1 MEDYMNKVIV
11 TMLCIIIILGAVFT
25 AIVIF
30 ESNKSEISQL
40 EETKIANEN
49 IVDDCT
55 EEYEQ
60 LEKAKLLEA
69 NSNEEK
75 TSPNCAFI
83 FKVLYNGCG
92 HTTIQYSNIPEN
104 MVNKTKQELKN
115 EYNQYN
121 IETFSSKE
129 VSFIKNIEGECGEHF
144 LVKENEG
151 KIAIYKV
158 DENEKESLYE
168 QTEIST
174 DYLTDTDKINI
185 EKGIKIYGRQE
196 LNQLIED
203 FE

>member
-1 MEDYMNKVIV
+1 MNKVIV
-11 TMLCIIIILGAVFT
+11 AMLCIIVILGAVFT
-25 AIVIF
+25 AMVIF
-30 ESNKSEISQL
+30 EGNKSETPQL
-40 EETKIANEN
+40 EEAKIDNEN
-49 IVDDCT
+49 IIDDCT

-69 NSNEEK
+69 NSKEEK

-92 HTTIQYSNIPEN
+92 HITVQYSNIPEN
-104 MVNKTKQELKN
+104 MVNKTQQDLKN
-115 EYNQYN
+115 EYGQYD
-121 IETFSSKE
+121 IERFASNEVTFVKTL
-129 VSFIKNIEGECGEHF
+129 EGECGEHF
-144 LVKENEG
+144 LVKEREG
-151 KIAIYKV
+151 KVTIYKI
-158 DENEKESLYE
+158 DEDEKESLYE

-185 EKGIKIYGRQE
+185 EKGIRIYGKQE